1 VAGRPASH
9 VTVLDVTWVTEKML
23 ENKPEGRIKVRRS
36 RLRWL
41 EDVESDLG
49 KVKRWQ
55 QKANNRK

>member
-1 VAGRPASH
+1 
-9 VTVLDVTWVTEKML
+9 VTILDVTRVTEKML
-23 ENKPEGRIKVRRS
+23 ESKQKGRIKVRRS

-49 KVKRWQ
+49 MLEVKRWR